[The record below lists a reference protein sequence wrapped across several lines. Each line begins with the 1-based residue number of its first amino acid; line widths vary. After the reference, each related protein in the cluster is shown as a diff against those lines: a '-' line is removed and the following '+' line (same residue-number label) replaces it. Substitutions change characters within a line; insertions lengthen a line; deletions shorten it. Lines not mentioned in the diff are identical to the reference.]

1 MGVDPDRRPTTSCR
15 SAAMIQRKPLRED
28 VQKEILARLA
38 DQRLVPGSR
47 VNESHLSIELG
58 VSRTPLREAMLGL
71 EAAGFLGSDVGRGFL
86 IPPLLAAPFLEGQHV
101 LSRLAPLA
109 LGLTPPTPH
118 RLMDLQNVLGRA
130 RLRLGATPADRAA
143 DLAPV
148 SQRWSSL
155 LLEGCP
161 NRTLARDIARLEA
174 LAVRDWR
181 ETLRRG
187 YDPAGQLASWNSLY
201 EQVRAGQ
208 REAAAQAWSRHL
220 EQYGIAAAA
229 FLPSASAAV
238 SAGS

>member
-1 MGVDPDRRPTTSCR
+1 
-15 SAAMIQRKPLRED
+15 MIQRKPLRDD
-28 VQKEILARLA
+28 VQKEILTRLI

-71 EAAGFLGSDVGRGFL
+71 EAAGFLGSNVGRGFL
-86 IPPLLAAPFLEGQHV
+86 IPPLVAAPFLEGQQV

-109 LGLTPPTPH
+109 LILTPPVPH
-118 RLMDLQNVLGRA
+118 RVMDLQNVLGRA
-130 RLRLGATPADRAA
+130 RLRLNASPAERAA

-161 NRTLARDIARLEA
+161 NRTLGRDIARLEA
-174 LAVRDWR
+174 LAVRGWR
-181 ETLRRG
+181 ETLWRG
-187 YDPAGQLASWNSLY
+187 YDPTAQLASWTALY

-208 REAAAQAWSRHL
+208 REAAAAAWGRHL
-220 EQYGIAAAA
+220 EQFGAAAGTFLPAKAAAA
-229 FLPSASAAV
+229 ST
-238 SAGS
+238 GG

>member
-1 MGVDPDRRPTTSCR
+1 MGADPDHRATTSRR

-38 DQRLVPGSR
+38 DQRLAPGSR

-86 IPPLLAAPFLEGQHV
+86 IPPLLAAPFLEGQQV

-109 LGLTPPTPH
+109 LALTPPAPH
-118 RLMDLQNVLGRA
+118 RMMDLQNVLGRA
-130 RLRLGATPADRAA
+130 RLRLGATPVERAA

-181 ETLRRG
+181 EALRRG
-187 YDPAGQLASWNSLY
+187 YDPTGQLASWNSLY

-208 REAAAQAWSRHL
+208 REPAAQAWGRHL
-220 EQYGIAAAA
+220 EQYGTAAAA
-229 FLPSASAAV
+229 FLPSVAAAV
-238 SAGS
+238 SVDG